1 MGAHVPRHYK
11 NTTVTERL
19 PFTEMGPEETQIR
32 KQHAEATRRLLRRDE
47 KEQPWELPQELLN
60 DLLKEL
66 KSV

>member
-47 KEQPWELPQELLN
+47 KE
-60 DLLKEL
+60 
-66 KSV
+66 